1 MKLEDYIKNRISI
14 INIYSKKNNIKLQN
28 VCKDLEKYT

>member
-14 INIYSKKNNIKLQN
+14 INIYSKKNNIKLQKEN
-28 VCKDLEKYT
+28 IYKGKFL